1 MDSIL
6 ALPPE
11 RKAEPI
17 FRAVLAVEPRA
28 DTGPWRVA
36 IEKILAEDP
45 ASAKDPFLTGH
56 RFTLALLDRDFDAAG
71 DLAAALSP
79 KAPVV
84 AVYPDFV
91 RDFWMG
97 VVARLKGDETSSRE
111 CLMRVRAE

>member
-1 MDSIL
+1 MNNTLKSWIVLL
-6 ALPPE
+6 ALHPD
-11 RKAEPI
+11 RKPTRI
-17 FRAVLAVEPRA
+17 WRAFIEVDQRA

-79 KAPVV
+79 K
-84 AVYPDFV
+84 D
-91 RDFWMG
+91 
-97 VVARLKGDETSSRE
+97 S
-111 CLMRVRAE
+111 